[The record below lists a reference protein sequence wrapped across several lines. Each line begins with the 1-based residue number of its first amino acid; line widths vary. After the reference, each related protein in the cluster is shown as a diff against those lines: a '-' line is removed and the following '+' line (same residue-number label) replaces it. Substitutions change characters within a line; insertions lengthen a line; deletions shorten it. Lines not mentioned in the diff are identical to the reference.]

1 MKCRHRLFSI
11 YNYQNLELQ
20 NPLVSSDQVSNATFF
35 VNLFS
40 DYISVLLVSTGTA
53 STSGTGNCVFADS
66 LSITYSGTYY
76 FTMGSTYGDSFPNLT
91 ITNTSTHDVY
101 IGTSDT
107 TFIEGNLI
115 LNNTGTGGI
124 VTGNT
129 NGVTYLASG
138 KSIAVGGG
146 GFTKNYLTLKNFY
159 QQGST
164 AQTLTLTG
172 TAISNLINAN
182 FEGNLTVTTPGIL
195 LKNSTFSGTT
205 SITRNDSS
213 GSFLAR
219 AILFLEIHSENYSAR
234 ISLLENTSMM
244 DEKVVIPYFSLAPN
258 PANSSCK
265 VYFENIKNDFVLSL
279 KNVLGQTLLETKVAA
294 NTHSLEIPLATFDE
308 GMYVVTI
315 NDNIS
320 IHELKKLIIVR

>member
-1 MKCRHRLFSI
+1 
-11 YNYQNLELQ
+11 
-20 NPLVSSDQVSNATFF
+20 
-35 VNLFS
+35 
-40 DYISVLLVSTGTA
+40 
-53 STSGTGNCVFADS
+53 
-66 LSITYSGTYY
+66 
-76 FTMGSTYGDSFPNLT
+76 MGSTYGDSFQNLT
-91 ITNTSTHDVY
+91 ITNTSTHEVY

-164 AQTLTLTG
+164 AQTLTLSG
-172 TAISNLINAN
+172 TAILNLINAN

-205 SITRNDSS
+205 SITRNGTS
-213 GSFLAR
+213 GSF
-219 AILFLEIHSENYSAR
+219 HCDGG
-234 ISLLENTSMM
+234 NTFAGTLVLDNAGTSGRVRMANTTP
-244 DEKVVIPYFSLAPN
+244 DTYLGNVIFNSTNGQDVQIAYTGNNIFEGNITINSNKVVF
-258 PANSSCK
+258 
-265 VYFENIKNDFVLSL
+265 
-279 KNVLGQTLLETKVAA
+279 
-294 NTHSLEIPLATFDE
+294 NT
-308 GMYVVTI
+308 
-315 NDNIS
+315 
-320 IHELKKLIIVR
+320 